1 MPQQISK
8 KITIYIILFT
18 MFGTVTNKY
27 LSGIKFPKINEIS
40 ISGIEGDDKEDILSK
55 LQFLKSSNLIFL
67 KKSIIKLTILSNKNV
82 ETFSIFKKYPSTLE
96 IEVKKAKILAKIKIE
111 GIDYLIAS
119 NGELIKKKKIPKSIP
134 QLFGKPNVREFLK
147 LKKIIDNSK
156 FNYKD
161 IKSLFF
167 YPSKRWDIETL
178 KGTYVKLPKDQVKQS
193 LILLDRLMKD
203 NNFKNLKIIDL
214 RQNNQLV
221 TNEQ

>member
-55 LQFLKSSNLIFL
+55 LQFLKSGNLIFL

-119 NGELIKKKKIPKSIP
+119 NGELIKKKKY
-134 QLFGKPNVREFLK
+134 LK
-147 LKKIIDNSK
+147 V
-156 FNYKD
+156 FHNYSE
-161 IKSLFF
+161 SLML
-167 YPSKRWDIETL
+167 E
-178 KGTYVKLPKDQVKQS
+178 
-193 LILLDRLMKD
+193 
-203 NNFKNLKIIDL
+203 NF
-214 RQNNQLV
+214 
-221 TNEQ
+221 